1 LYENLENEEI
11 YRIPPELK
19 KDAHEGY
26 KKRKRFVGMCA
37 QAGVQILAGTD
48 GPGLGTLLPGFG
60 LHHELELLVEAGLT
74 TLQAIQ
80 AATLL
85 AARALNQE
93 KEIGSVET
101 GKFADLLILD
111 ANPFEKISNSRQI
124 HLVLKDG
131 RIFDPT
137 KMKVSR

>member
-1 LYENLENEEI
+1 
-11 YRIPPELK
+11 
-19 KDAHEGY
+19 
-26 KKRKRFVGMCA
+26 MCA

-85 AARALNQE
+85 AARALNKE
-93 KEIGSVET
+93 KEIGTVEI
-101 GKFADLLILD
+101 GKFADLLILN
-111 ANPFEKISNSRQI
+111 ANPFDKISNIRQI
-124 HLVLKDG
+124 HLVMKDG
-131 RIFDPT
+131 RIFDPA
-137 KMKVSR
+137 KIKVGR